1 MIHWRPGL
9 TRLARDLPVHA
20 FLFIPNVSVLF
31 VGYYLVSNAMKPT
44 FEFYQSEFAIPTR
57 LSFDAVIRA
66 MESGGML
73 LALRN
78 SLILAGCSTAIAL
91 FFGACAAFAFS
102 RLQIR
107 FKQILFI
114 GMLVPMSISPIVV
127 TIPLFAQM
135 AELGLVNT
143 FAGGILIYAGLRIS
157 FVIYVLE
164 GAFRDLPDEIFEAAR
179 IDGAKPP
186 TVFFLVL
193 LPMAAPSLAA
203 VGLFCVL
210 ETWNDLL
217 IGLLFLSSPDV
228 IPITANVVSFQQKF
242 SADPQIIFA
251 GLLMSALPLLVVYVF
266 AQRFFIQGLSGAFR

>member
-1 MIHWRPGL
+1 MSRFR
-9 TRLARDLPVHA
+9 TRLARVAADLPVHA
-20 FLFIPNVSVLF
+20 FLFIPNASVLF
-31 VGYYLVSNAMKPT
+31 VGYYLASNALKPT
-44 FEFYQSEFAIPTR
+44 FEFYRSEFALPTR

-66 MESGGML
+66 IEDGGML

-78 SLILAGCSTAIAL
+78 SMILAGSSTIIAL

-102 RLQIR
+102 RLRLR
-107 FKQILFI
+107 FKQVLFI

-143 FAGGILIYAGLRIS
+143 FAGGILIYSGLRIS

-164 GAFRDLPDEIFEAAR
+164 GAFRDLPDEVFEAAR

-186 TVFFLVL
+186 MVFFLVL

-203 VGLFCVL
+203 VGLFCIL

-228 IPITANVVSFQQKF
+228 IPITTNVVAFQQKF

-251 GLLMSALPLLVVYVF
+251 GLLMSALPLLIVYVF
-266 AQRFFIQGLSGAFR
+266 AQRLFIQGLSGAFR

>member
-1 MIHWRPGL
+1 MKDLGP
-9 TRLARDLPVHA
+9 RLKRLGRDLPVHA
-20 FLFIPNVSVLF
+20 FLFIPNASVLF
-31 VGYYLVSNAMKPT
+31 VGYYLISNALKPT
-44 FEFYQSEFAIPTR
+44 FEFYRSEFALPTR
-57 LSFDAVIRA
+57 LSLDAVIRA
-66 MESGGML
+66 MEGGGML
-73 LALRN
+73 MALRN
-78 SLILAGCSTAIAL
+78 SVILAGTSTLIAL

-102 RLQIR
+102 RLEIR
-107 FKQILFI
+107 FKQILFT

-203 VGLFCVL
+203 VGLFCIL

-228 IPITANVVSFQQKF
+228 IPITANVVAFQQKF

-251 GLLMSALPLLVVYVF
+251 GLFMSALPLLIVYVF
-266 AQRFFIQGLSGAFR
+266 AQRFFIQGLSSAFR

>member
-1 MIHWRPGL
+1 MKGLPARWRRALGEAPI
-9 TRLARDLPVHA
+9 HA
-20 FLFIPNVSVLF
+20 FLLIPNASVLF
-31 VGYYLVSNAMKPT
+31 VGYYLLSNALKPT
-44 FEFYQSEFAIPTR
+44 FEFYRSEFALPTR
-57 LSFDAVIRA
+57 LSLDAVIRA
-66 MESGGML
+66 AESGGML
-73 LALRN
+73 MALRN
-78 SLILAGCSTAIAL
+78 SVILAGSSTLIAL
-91 FFGACAAFAFS
+91 LFGACAAFAFS
-102 RLQIR
+102 RLRIR
-107 FKQILFI
+107 FKQILFV

-135 AELGLVNT
+135 AELGLINT
-143 FAGGILIYAGLRIS
+143 FAGGVLIYVGLRIS

-179 IDGAKPP
+179 IDGARPL
-186 TVFFLVL
+186 TVFLLVL

-217 IGLLFLSSPDV
+217 IGLLFLSGPDV
-228 IPITANVVSFQQKF
+228 IPITANVVAFQQKF

-251 GLLMSALPLLVVYVF
+251 GLFMSALPLLIVYVF